1 MSTKNLESRLSAD
14 ESVENRRVILN
25 IIRYLIIFLFV
36 VRVFDTTL
44 MIPFN
49 VTLEVNFLLTDQLR
63 ARLMPE

>member
-1 MSTKNLESRLSAD
+1 
-14 ESVENRRVILN
+14 ENRRVILN